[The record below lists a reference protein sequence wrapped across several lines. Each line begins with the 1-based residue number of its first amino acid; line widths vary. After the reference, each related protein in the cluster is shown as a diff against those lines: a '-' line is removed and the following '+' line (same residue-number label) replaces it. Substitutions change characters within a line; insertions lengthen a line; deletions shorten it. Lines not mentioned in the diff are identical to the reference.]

1 MTLQQIQ
8 ECFKTPTKSIITG
21 YTYIYQFMTERGGES
36 RAEKIIDLFSKE
48 IFKKAKKYN
57 NINIVDKEIYD
68 KEANQMLKMC
78 EFIQR
83 YHLRFHNMPDHL
95 TNIVNDSWEKA
106 ERIKQLSMIGCISV
120 QYNLPGGD
128 PCWVSKM
135 IGEYV

>member
-8 ECFKTPTKSIITG
+8 ECFNTPNKSFISG

-36 RAEKIIDLFSKE
+36 KAEKIIDLFSKE

-57 NINIVDKEIYD
+57 NIKIVDKEIYD
-68 KEANQMLKMC
+68 KETNQVLKMC
-78 EFIQR
+78 VLIQR
-83 YHLRFHNMPDHL
+83 YHLTHRNEHDKL
-95 TNIVNDSWEKA
+95 TNIINDSWEKA
-106 ERIKQLSMIGCISV
+106 EKIKQLSMIGCISV